1 MLLETMSPYYQI
13 PVNVK
18 AIQVFGLG
26 CATYWATLV
35 DIYPRVIMKKLDSLT
50 QNQGYFTVDREY
62 IFKRTSISVDD
73 QLLYDIGLSKA
84 GVLAQDAGDPNKI
97 AINLDRMFEIL
108 AESDYT
114 VLEKLRK
121 KAATKKT
128 DEAAAKRAGM
138 VATLSSYAA
147 QLAQTPEVEE
157 AYRLW
162 ITAMVESKKAKMS
175 KPVIQLFHEAM
186 CAYTQSP
193 ELQIKILRD
202 ATASGYTNAE
212 WVINSLS
219 KMSGTRINVPQK
231 TGVAVNT
238 TEAF

>member
-26 CATYWATLV
+26 CATYWATLA
-35 DIYPRVIMKKLDSLT
+35 DIYPRVIIKKMDDLT
-50 QNQGYFTVDREY
+50 QNQGYFTIDREY
-62 IFKRTSISVDD
+62 IFKRTSIDID
-73 QLLYDIGLSKA
+73 TQLLYDIGLSKA
-84 GVLAQDAGDPNKI
+84 GVLCQDSGDPNKI

-108 AESDYT
+108 AESDYE

-138 VATLSSYAA
+138 IATLSGYAT
-147 QLAQTPEVEE
+147 QLAQNPEVQE

-175 KPVIQLFHEAM
+175 KPVVQLFHEAM

-193 ELQIKILRD
+193 ELQVKILRD
-202 ATASGYTNAE
+202 AAASGYTNAS
-212 WVINSLS
+212 WVINALA
-219 KMSGTRINVPQK
+219 KSGATRINVPQK

-238 TEAF
+238 SEAF